1 MNFKALIFDLDG
13 TAIKAEYDAL
23 PSDVITKAVEKAQRN
38 IIVSIATGRTFI
50 GCEKIIKKLKIKY
63 PCIVSGG
70 TELIDPETG
79 KILWTKKIKI
89 EDIKKIIDICKSYP
103 YEILFSKEVKGL
115 PAKEKKI
122 INEENVLYIMNTKPK
137 DASQII
143 SNINLIENVVAH
155 EAGSWT
161 KGKVDIH
168 VTNKDATKKNSL
180 LKWMELLKL
189 NKQDVL
195 AVGDNANDLPLFEV
209 AGYKVAV
216 TNASEKLK
224 LKADYI
230 APSMSEDGLAVV
242 INKFI
247 LKV

>member
-13 TAIKAEYDAL
+13 TAIKAEYNAL
-23 PSDVITKAVEKAQRN
+23 PSDAVINSVKKAQEK
-38 IIVSIATGRTFI
+38 IIVSVATGRTFI
-50 GCEKIIKKLKIKY
+50 GCKNIIEKLEIKY

-70 TELIDPETG
+70 TELIDPKTG
-79 KILWTKKIKI
+79 EILWTKKIIK
-89 EDIKKIIDICKSYP
+89 EDIEKIINICKPYS
-103 YEILFSKEVKGL
+103 YEILFSKEIKGL
-115 PAKEKKI
+115 PALKKEIK
-122 INEENVLYIMNTKPK
+122 NEENVVYIMNTEPK
-137 DASQII
+137 DAFQII
-143 SNINLIENVVAH
+143 KNINLIENVVAH

-168 VTNKDATKKNSL
+168 VTHKDATKKNSL

-195 AVGDNANDLPLFEV
+195 AVGDNINDLPLFEV
-209 AGYKVAV
+209 AGYKVVVA
-216 TNASEKLK
+216 NASEKLK

-230 APSMSEDGLAVV
+230 APSVFEDGLADV

-247 LKV
+247 LKI